1 MKRISYKNNPV
12 TKKEISLKPPFYV
25 VVLFVIFII
34 ATVYT
39 TIKTSSLG
47 TTLVDLESKE
57 KELISE
63 NANLADSL
71 VHLSSM
77 TSIEKKAEDLGFV
90 KPQNVIYLGKQESVA
105 QLR

>member
-1 MKRISYKNNPV
+1 MKRINYKNNLI
-12 TKKEISLKPPFYV
+12 TKKEISLKPPVYV
-25 VVLFVIFII
+25 VVLLVVFII

-47 TTLVDLESKE
+47 AILVDLESKE
-57 KELISE
+57 KELLSE
-63 NANLADSL
+63 NANLSDSL